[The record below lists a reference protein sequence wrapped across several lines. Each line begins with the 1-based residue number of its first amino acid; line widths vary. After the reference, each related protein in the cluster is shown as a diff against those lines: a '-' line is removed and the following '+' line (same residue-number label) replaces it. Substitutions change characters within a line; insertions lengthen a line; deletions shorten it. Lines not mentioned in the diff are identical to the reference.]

1 MSVCLSQA
9 DFDGDGSVGFS
20 DFLIFALVFGTNET
34 KCDLDGD
41 GSVGFSDFLLF
52 ALAFGK

>member
-1 MSVCLSQA
+1 LSQA

-41 GSVGFSDFLLF
+41 GSVGFANFLLF
-52 ALAFGK
+52 AFEFGR